1 MAKYWED
8 NMVSFVILIL
18 LHAVF
23 FSIVKVL
30 EISVEQGPS

>member
-8 NMVSFVILIL
+8 NMVSFVFLIL
-18 LHAVF
+18 HALF

-30 EISVEQGPS
+30 EISVEQDPS

>member
-8 NMVSFVILIL
+8 NMVSFVVLIL
-18 LHAVF
+18 LYTLF

-30 EISVEQGPS
+30 EISVEEGPS